1 MRICG
6 IRRRCRTAEASA
18 VARAPSAAAVK
29 RINADKVAF
38 ALRRHDILA
47 GHGAACLGKRAERRS
62 QLLLALLHVPAP
74 TQCDRRLVRQLV
86 RNAPPAEKKRQ
97 TRQELVFDHRNR
109 QHRRCQSIG
118 NKARER
124 AYSLR
129 AELHTY
135 RRKRGS
141 RSRDN
146 TARSVKQRAC
156 DAADRENGRIFETYA
171 ESARHSRQTAVQ
183 QPAAAGNDESY
194 KKRRHYRRSETEHAV
209 LAHRP
214 YKAEYPGEQRRLIVN
229 GESLFAVAEH
239 RKGNAQRS
247 RRAYREQQRKRIV
260 IQHSVAEEAD
270 RAARYRSCNG

>member
-1 MRICG
+1 MITG
-6 IRRRCRTAEASA
+6 TDSTAAAKASGTKLES
-18 VARAPSAAAVK
+18 APIPSAPSCIPIDASAAAAVE
-29 RINADKVAF
+29 I
-38 ALRRHDILA
+38 IP
-47 GHGAACLGKRAERRS
+47 
-62 QLLLALLHVPAP
+62 PAP
-74 TQCDRRLVRQLV
+74 L
-86 RNAPPAEKKRQ
+86 NSAHAMPP
-97 TRQELVFDHRNR
+97 
-109 QHRRCQSIG
+109 
-118 NKARER
+118 
-124 AYSLR
+124 
-129 AELHTY
+129 
-135 RRKRGS
+135 
-141 RSRDN
+141 
-146 TARSVKQRAC
+146 TAK
-156 DAADRENGRIFETYA
+156 NGRIFETYA